1 MKSKKLRSI
10 LALSFICLISIVVT
24 LTLILI
30 PNMLDGISWTLFI
43 LPLLSILVVLV
54 TGIFPYYKINLENK
68 KEPEIPVVSLI
79 IVSLFTIMQML
90 VLFKDLGFEIDLW
103 KLSIICFG
111 FLVSLAGNYFPKA
124 KQNDLFAIYNSWT
137 ICNKTI
143 WRKAHRATGYAFFLG
158 GLLIILSSF
167 ISNDYN
173 LWVALGILVLLIIFP
188 TIFSMLYFRHK
199 VKKNNG

>member
-1 MKSKKLRSI
+1 MRSKKKRSVA
-10 LALSFICLISIVVT
+10 ALTFISLISLIIT

-30 PNMLDGISWTLFI
+30 PDILIEVSWTLFI
-43 LPLLSILVVLV
+43 LPVLSFLVAFISGV
-54 TGIFPYYKINLENK
+54 FPYYKINIESK

-79 IVSLFTIMQML
+79 IVSLFTIMQLL
-90 VLFKDLGFEIDLW
+90 VLINDIGYNIDVW
-103 KLSIICFG
+103 KLSIVCVG

-143 WRKAHRATGYAFFLG
+143 WRKTHRATGYACFIG
-158 GLLIILSSF
+158 GLIIILTSLLPNS
-167 ISNDYN
+167 IN
-173 LWVALGILVLLIIFP
+173 LWISLGVVVTLVLFP

-199 VKKNNG
+199 VKKNG